1 MTDRTPTPDRK
12 RSSKSSPTEPSQ
24 ERDSFG
30 LWFSRVVRIVGLII
44 AIYQGIL
51 VSIVLQ
57 KSADPVAL
65 GAAATMMSGSLVAD
79 LVLKRGKAP

>member
-1 MTDRTPTPDRK
+1 MGP
-12 RSSKSSPTEPSQ
+12 Q

-30 LWFSRVVRIVGLII
+30 LWFSRIVRIVGLII
-44 AIYQGIL
+44 AVYQGIL
-51 VSIVLQ
+51 VSIILQ